1 MRETN
6 RFGEKKEKLNTRSG
20 ASPKSTPKSAKRG
33 GHGRDEHKT
42 KGGKTTALSYV
53 AIYKVNRSDELLEF
67 LLRKCNTSRNNVKS
81 LLTKRQ
87 ILVNGSVVTQ
97 YNFVLAKDDEVKI
110 SKTSVGEKTSQKPTQ
125 SQAQKRA
132 PRPKLTILYETDEF
146 IAVDKPVGLLS
157 VESDKQTE
165 CAFGYVMQY
174 LQAQDKSIRPFILH
188 RIDKETSG
196 VLLFAKDVKIHS
208 MLKMKWNEYVQTR
221 EYYAVAEGV
230 FEQKEGTI
238 ISYLKENANN
248 LVYAT
253 QDPSG
258 QKAVTHYTVIE
269 QNAKYALLRVKID
282 TGRKNQIRVQLHA
295 QGHPVV
301 GDDKYGFTHNPL
313 GRLGLHAS
321 KLEFIHPVSR
331 ELITITAPV
340 PASFR
345 KLF

>member
-1 MRETN
+1 MREN
-6 RFGEKKEKLNTRSG
+6 HRSE
-20 ASPKSTPKSAKRG
+20 S
-33 GHGRDEHKT
+33 KT
-42 KGGKTTALSYV
+42 KQLNKLSGNAQKTIKGVGQVRNERKSKCGKTTTLSYV
-53 AIYKVNRSDELLEF
+53 AVYKVNRSDELLEF

-110 SKTSVGEKTSQKPTQ
+110 SKTPVVDKGQAKPT
-125 SQAQKRA
+125 KRQEKPVFA
-132 PRPKLTILYETDEF
+132 PRPKMNIIYETDEF

-157 VESDKQTE
+157 VESDTHTE
-165 CAFGYVMQY
+165 CAFGYVMEY
-174 LQAQDKSIRPFILH
+174 LQSQNKALRPFILH

-208 MLKMKWNEYVQTR
+208 KLKMNWNEYVQTR

-248 LVYAT
+248 LMYST
-253 QDPSG
+253 QDKTG
-258 QKAVTHYTVIE
+258 QKAVTHYTVVE
-269 QNAKYALLRVKID
+269 QNDKYALLRVKIE
-282 TGRKNQIRVQLHA
+282 TGRKNQIRVQLRA
-295 QGHPVV
+295 QGHPIV
-301 GDDKYGFTHNPL
+301 GDEKYGFTQNPL

-321 KLEFIHPVSR
+321 KIEFIHPDSK
-331 ELITITAPV
+331 ELITVTAPT
-340 PASFR
+340 PAAFR
-345 KLF
+345 KLFH